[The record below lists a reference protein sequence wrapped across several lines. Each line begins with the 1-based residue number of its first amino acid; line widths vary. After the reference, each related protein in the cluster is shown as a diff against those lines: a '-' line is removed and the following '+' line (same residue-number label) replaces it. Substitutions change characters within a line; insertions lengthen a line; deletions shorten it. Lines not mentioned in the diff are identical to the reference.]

1 MGVTESTEESHLG
14 DDTSHVTSANQ
25 SGKKQQQQRQQK
37 PGRSS
42 ERRTLGSRDERVQRR
57 LETVDT
63 ESSAEQQEVREAVA
77 LRRCKQ
83 VYTYM

>member
-25 SGKKQQQQRQQK
+25 SGKKQQQRQQK

-63 ESSAEQQEVREAVA
+63 ESSAAEQQEVRHAERWFIAGLA
-77 LRRCKQ
+77 
-83 VYTYM
+83 